1 MGDIWWYF
9 FDLIRYFNISQS
21 DNGCATAC
29 HLMQSRAA
37 LSAPLE
43 SREPVRRCVARH
55 CGRSISV
62 TPNSDWDILQT
73 FRPVA
78 DVTTTSADYDRYL
91 ALSDLLACQHPV
103 APNQGRIAH
112 DEMLFIIVHQVYELW
127 FKQILHE
134 LDRIEEL
141 FAATT
146 VAEATLPD
154 VVRGFERVVAI
165 LKIGVQQLDVLETMT
180 PLDFLDFRDLLS
192 TASGFQSLQFRL
204 IEARLGLAESRRLL
218 FDTKAAAERLSDRDR
233 ERLAR
238 ERKRTTVLAALDAWL
253 ARTPFV
259 SMGDFTFDRTYR
271 AAIDVMLDRETARV
285 RAEIGLEPERS
296 RQEIA
301 ALENARD
308 AFGSI
313 FVDSPADSVWNMS
326 ARSIRAALFIML
338 YRDQPALQSPFRLLA
353 ALMDID
359 ETLTMWRHRHALMA
373 ERMIGVKTGTGG
385 SSGHVYLR
393 RAADQ
398 HRIFIDLFRLSTY
411 LIPRSAIPP
420 LPESIERQ
428 MRFVY
433 MAAS

>member
-1 MGDIWWYF
+1 MRS
-9 FDLIRYFNISQS
+9 L
-21 DNGCATAC
+21 AVP
-29 HLMQSRAA
+29 
-37 LSAPLE
+37 APWE
-43 SREPVRRCVARH
+43 SCEPVRRWAARH
-55 CGRSISV
+55 CRRSISV
-62 TPNSDWDILQT
+62 TRNPHSDILQT
-73 FRPVA
+73 FRCVA
-78 DVTTTSADYDRYL
+78 DVTTTSIDYDRYL

-103 APNQGRIAH
+103 APNQGRTAH

-134 LDRIEEL
+134 IDRIEEL

-154 VVRGFERVVAI
+154 VVRGFERAVAI

-218 FDTKAAAERLSDRDR
+218 FDSKTVAERLSDRDR
-233 ERLAR
+233 KRLAHEQQR
-238 ERKRTTVLAALDAWL
+238 PTVLAALDAWL

-259 SMGDFTFDRTYR
+259 SMGDFTFDRAYR
-271 AAIDVMLDRETARV
+271 AAIDVMLDREIARV
-285 RAEIGLEPERS
+285 RGEIGLEPERC
-296 RQEIA
+296 RQEVA

-313 FVDSPADSVWNMS
+313 FVERAADAADSAWNMS

-338 YRDQPALQSPFRLLA
+338 YRDQPALQLPFRLLA

-420 LPESIERQ
+420 LPESVERQ

-433 MAAS
+433 MVAS

>member
-1 MGDIWWYF
+1 M
-9 FDLIRYFNISQS
+9 
-21 DNGCATAC
+21 
-29 HLMQSRAA
+29 
-37 LSAPLE
+37 
-43 SREPVRRCVARH
+43 
-55 CGRSISV
+55 
-62 TPNSDWDILQT
+62 
-73 FRPVA
+73 A
-78 DVTTTSADYDRYL
+78 DVTTTLIDYDRYL
-91 ALSDLLACQHPV
+91 SLPDLLACQHPV
-103 APNQGRIAH
+103 APYQGRTAH

-134 LDRIEEL
+134 IDRIEAL

-218 FDTKAAAERLSDRDR
+218 FDRKTAVERLSECDR

-238 ERKRTTVLAALDAWL
+238 EQQRTTVRAALDAWL

-259 SMGDFTFDRTYR
+259 SMGDFTFDRAYR
-271 AAIDVMLDRETARV
+271 EAIDVMLDREITRV
-285 RAEIGLEPERS
+285 RAEIGLEPERC
-296 RQEIA
+296 RQEID

-313 FVDSPADSVWNMS
+313 FGDRLADSVWTMS

-338 YRDQPALQSPFRLLA
+338 YRDQPALQLPFRLLA

-359 ETLTMWRHRHALMA
+359 ETMAMWRYRHALMV
-373 ERMIGVKTGTGG
+373 ERMIGVKSGTGG

-411 LIPRSAIPP
+411 LIPRSAIPA
-420 LPESIERQ
+420 LPQSIERQ
-428 MRFVY
+428 MHFVY
-433 MAAS
+433 MAAP

>member
-1 MGDIWWYF
+1 MVYCCDPEVKITSIDYGKY
-9 FDLIRYFNISQS
+9 
-21 DNGCATAC
+21 
-29 HLMQSRAA
+29 
-37 LSAPLE
+37 LSL
-43 SREPVRRCVARH
+43 
-55 CGRSISV
+55 
-62 TPNSDWDILQT
+62 PN
-73 FRPVA
+73 
-78 DVTTTSADYDRYL
+78 
-91 ALSDLLACQHPV
+91 LLACQHPV
-103 APNQGRIAH
+103 APNHGRVAH

-134 LDRIEEL
+134 LDRIERV
-141 FAATT
+141 FAGSV
-146 VAEATLPD
+146 VAEAALPD

-192 TASGFQSLQFRL
+192 TASGFQSLQFRM

-218 FDTKAAAERLSDRDR
+218 FDSKAASERLAERDR
-233 ERLAR
+233 ETLAYEHR
-238 ERKRTTVLAALDAWL
+238 RTTVLDALDGWL
-253 ARTPFV
+253 SRTPFV
-259 SMGDFTFDRTYR
+259 SMGDFTFDRAYR
-271 AAIDVMLDRETARV
+271 EAIDAMLDREIAQV
-285 RAEIGLEPERS
+285 RAEIGLEPERCQ
-296 RQEIA
+296 QEIG
-301 ALENARD
+301 ALENARN

-313 FVDSPADSVWNMS
+313 FGDTLAEPVWRLS

-338 YRDQPALQSPFRLLA
+338 YRDHPALQLPFRLLA

-359 ETLTMWRHRHALMA
+359 ETMTMWRYRHALMV

-411 LIPRSAIPP
+411 LIPRSAIPT
-420 LPESIERQ
+420 LPPSIERQ

-433 MAAS
+433 MTVP